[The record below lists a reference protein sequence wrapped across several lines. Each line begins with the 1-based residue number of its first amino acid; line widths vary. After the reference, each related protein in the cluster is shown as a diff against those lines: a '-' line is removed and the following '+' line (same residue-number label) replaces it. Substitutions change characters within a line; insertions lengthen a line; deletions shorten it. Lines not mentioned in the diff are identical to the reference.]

1 MIFTYFE
8 GPRTPELSYPSSRS
22 TSIHFPLPGR
32 RTLLTQFAS
41 SPIQLLSWD
50 HRSILMSILVEQ
62 VSCAFVSVFFFSR
75 TCDQFS
81 YFYISGLPQQ
91 TNQGGNPAAV
101 LQGHFILVVGL
112 AVDQVPQSS
121 AGASVNLAHPVVQ
134 QVHQQLDA
142 SLFADLNIKKLTC
155 FSSCSMI
162 CDDKKCQR
170 LRLTKTQS
178 LVGICLVTFHQHHS
192 FCLSD

>member
-1 MIFTYFE
+1 
-8 GPRTPELSYPSSRS
+8 
-22 TSIHFPLPGR
+22 
-32 RTLLTQFAS
+32 
-41 SPIQLLSWD
+41 
-50 HRSILMSILVEQ
+50 MSILGKQ
-62 VSCAFVSVFFFSR
+62 VSRAFASFVFFSP

-91 TNQGGNPAAV
+91 TNQGRNPAAV

-112 AVDQVPQSS
+112 AVDQVPQGS

-142 SLFADLNIKKLTC
+142 SLFADLNIKKSTR
-155 FSSCSMI
+155 FSSSSTI
-162 CDDKKCQR
+162 RDHETCQR

-178 LVGICLVTFHQHHS
+178 LVGICFVTFRQHYL